1 MKKRL
6 PIGISDFKELIENN
20 YYFVDTSN
28 LITDI
33 FNEASKI
40 SLITRPRRF
49 GKTLNIGLAEKLN
62 KSPLGRGEVSKNLL
76 RSSTSGTSRTSV
88 DGGVGLEKIA

>member
-49 GKTLNIGLAEKLN
+49 GKTLNISMLPISLITGCLPLN
-62 KSPLGRGEVSKNLL
+62 SLKIL
-76 RSSTSGTSRTSV
+76 RYQKTPF
-88 DGGVGLEKIA
+88 